1 MKLKDYGAHNAW
13 IKCSSSDRVLSSD
26 YGRGHVHAEGVLCI
40 IGNFLIIST
49 QIYHFLKADGL
60 AMDASSLQTA
70 PQPTQGTLPQG
81 LLPLCPSSPSL
92 LHPTNRLA
100 LAAAA
105 ATLPNQ
111 PIVDKKLLHV
121 LSTRTAGARID
132 GASFDSELLPGVSNI
147 ISAQV

>member
-1 MKLKDYGAHNAW
+1 MF
-13 IKCSSSDRVLSSD
+13 V
-26 YGRGHVHAEGVLCI
+26 
-40 IGNFLIIST
+40 IGNFWTISK
-49 QIYHFLKADGL
+49 QIYHLLKADGL
-60 AMDASSLQTA
+60 AMDAASLQTA
-70 PQPTQGTLPQG
+70 PQPTQGALPPG

-105 ATLPNQ
+105 TATLPIQ

-121 LSTRTAGARID
+121 LSTRTAGTRID

-147 ISAQV
+147 ISAQVCEQTLKLLYNR